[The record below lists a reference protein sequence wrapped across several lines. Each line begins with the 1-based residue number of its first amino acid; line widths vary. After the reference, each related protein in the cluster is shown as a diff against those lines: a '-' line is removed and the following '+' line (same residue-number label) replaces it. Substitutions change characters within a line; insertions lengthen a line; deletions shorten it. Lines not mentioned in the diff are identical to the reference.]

1 MNAEKNLVAKCPQCG
16 SVFRLLPQ
24 HLQAAK
30 GWVQCGMCGNVF
42 HSGVNPA
49 EAAAT
54 PASTTPSPAAPP
66 APAPT
71 AQAKP
76 APAAAST
83 AAAAAAAPSPQP
95 VQPPAAQAPEAGAQ
109 AAAAGLSGLAQRMA
123 EAEAEAQDVP
133 SIFGPKLQSIILVDP
148 NSPNADDDYGPMPT
162 FEAKAEA
169 PKPEAPVS
177 PAYTPPTPASSGA
190 GVRQTA
196 TDTGWIPRRSAPPA
210 FAQTEKKRGK
220 LGLLWMLIIL
230 VLLLAL
236 GAQLAYYMRD
246 KLAAS
251 HPSLRPQ
258 LAQACAVLGCSLGLP
273 RDIRQVRVLGSNLQ
287 TEEDGTLNLEVTLA
301 NHAAYP
307 MAWPVLELTLTDVED
322 QPLARRM
329 FAPSEYLP
337 SNMETK
343 GIQARSEVP
352 FHLQLQSKGIKAA
365 GYRIR
370 TFY

>member
-1 MNAEKNLVAKCPQCG
+1 MNAEKDLVAKCPQCG
-16 SVFRLLPQ
+16 SVFRLSPQ

-42 HSGVNPA
+42 HSGIHPA
-49 EAAAT
+49 EAAA
-54 PASTTPSPAAPP
+54 

-71 AQAKP
+71 APSPAATRTPSSPQPAQAP
-76 APAAAST
+76 ATQSAQTPAAAEPAQ
-83 AAAAAAAPSPQP
+83 AAS
-95 VQPPAAQAPEAGAQ
+95 VAPEAGAQ
-109 AAAAGLSGLAQRMA
+109 AAAAGLSGLAQRMS
-123 EAEAEAQDVP
+123 ETEAEAQDVP

-162 FEAKAEA
+162 FGAKAEA
-169 PKPEAPVS
+169 PKPEAPAS
-177 PAYTPPTPASSGA
+177 PAYTPPAPAQSGS
-190 GVRQTA
+190 GGRKTA
-196 TDTGWIPRRSAPPA
+196 TDTGWIPRRPPPRAPV
-210 FAQTEKKRGK
+210 QTEKKRGK
-220 LGLLWMLIIL
+220 LGLLWLLIIL
-230 VLLLAL
+230 ALLLAL
-236 GAQLAYYMRD
+236 GAQLAYYLRD

-251 HPSLRPQ
+251 HPALRPH
-258 LAQACAVLGCSLGLP
+258 LAQACAVLGCSLSLP
-273 RDIRQVRVLGSNLQ
+273 RDTRQVRVLGSNLRA
-287 TEEDGTLNLEVTLA
+287 EEGGTLDLELTLA

-337 SNMETK
+337 SNMESK

-352 FHLQLQSKGIKAA
+352 LNLQLQSRGIKAA